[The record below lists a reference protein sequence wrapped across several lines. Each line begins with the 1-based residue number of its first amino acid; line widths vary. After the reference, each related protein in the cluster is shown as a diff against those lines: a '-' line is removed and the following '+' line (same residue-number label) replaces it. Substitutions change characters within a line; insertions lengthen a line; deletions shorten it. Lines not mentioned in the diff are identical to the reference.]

1 MHKNINS
8 IYKNTDND
16 ENLTF
21 YNLYIPLFS
30 NDNYLN
36 LNQFNSIHSSNL
48 SLNHEKNNSYLE
60 KKRFRTFESFLN
72 EETESKLIY
81 KAVNKVFNSNTENE

>member
-1 MHKNINS
+1 MKN
-8 IYKNTDND
+8 
-16 ENLTF
+16 
-21 YNLYIPLFS
+21 
-30 NDNYLN
+30 
-36 LNQFNSIHSSNL
+36 IHSSNL